1 MKSISLLKRISCT
14 LFLVLFYLG
23 GPPQIKL
30 FLPLAII
37 VAILFWVKESP
48 KLIAYRSISYW
59 GMTGYLIHFS
69 SRQNIH
75 LENLFIQTLFML
87 IGIYIGCI
95 RQKELNKQASQI
107 PILNET

>member
-1 MKSISLLKRISCT
+1 MKSISLLKRIFCT

-48 KLIAYRSISYW
+48 KLIACRSISYW
-59 GMTGYLIHFS
+59 AMIGYLIHFS
-69 SRQNIH
+69 SQQNIH
-75 LENLFIQTLFML
+75 PENLFIQPLFMFCGL
-87 IGIYIGCI
+87 YIGYL

-107 PILNET
+107 PTLNKN